1 MSANILPSHNSLI
14 KNNDLLGMKIF
25 LHNRIKKINPAIR
38 RLITYLHPHR
48 TLIIFSIF
56 FMIASAASSSL
67 IAVLLGKLT
76 DVGFYEKQDWIL
88 VIAPIGL
95 ILISILNGGS
105 MFMSNYLLSRVSQ
118 SLLKQLRQEL
128 YTKIIHWPAATYQN
142 NQTGMIAAKFVN
154 EANVGLSQTTKS
166 AIILVRDSVQLISL
180 IGVLVWHNITLT
192 LVTFVIAPAIV
203 WLLKTIS
210 RKIKGVLQSSQ
221 QNIASLLIHVKE
233 CCEARKVIK
242 IADSYDHELSRFNTI
257 NQEVRKLALRMTKIS
272 SMATQLIGM
281 AGVAGGLTVAMI
293 QTQAGL
299 LTLGDFITFITAMLL
314 LMPPLRRIT
323 GINTAF
329 VAMSVAAESIF
340 ATLDTPLE
348 PDNGT
353 EKLNRVHGNVTFRNV
368 TLRYPNTDH
377 DAVHDFNL
385 SVKSGET
392 IALVGTSGSGKT
404 SLVNLLPRFLNPT
417 SGTIQID
424 GIDTQTVTLQS
435 LRQQIAIVGQDVFLF
450 DGTIRDNI
458 RYGNP
463 DATDEAIHRAV
474 EAAALSDFIASLPQG
489 LDTPVGEAGDH
500 LSGGQKQR
508 LSIAR
513 ALLKNAPILILD
525 EATSALDAESEFKIK
540 TALSTLMKDRTTFI
554 VAHRLST
561 VQDADQIVIMQNGE
575 IQEIGTHDQ
584 LIQKGGLYAHLCE
597 LQGMQ
602 SKENA

>member
-1 MSANILPSHNSLI
+1 MNFYELSMFALIHKRLNKLPSNL
-14 KNNDLLGMKIF
+14 
-25 LHNRIKKINPAIR
+25 R
-38 RLITYLHPHR
+38 RLFKYLPAYHIPISAS
-48 TLIIFSIF
+48 IIF
-56 FMIASAASSSL
+56 MITGALSSSL
-67 IAVLLGKLT
+67 IAILLGKLT
-76 DVGFYEKQDWIL
+76 DIGFYEKQDWIL
-88 VIAPIGL
+88 IAAPISL
-95 ILISILNGGS
+95 IFIAILNGGS
-105 MFMSNYLLSRVSQ
+105 MFMSNYLLAKVSQ
-118 SLLKQLRQEL
+118 SLLKQLRREL
-128 YTKIIHWPAATYQN
+128 YCKILHWPVANYQD

-166 AIILVRDSVQLISL
+166 AIILVRDSLQLISL

-210 RKIKGVLQSSQ
+210 KKIKGILESAQQS
-221 QNIASLLIHVKE
+221 IASLLVHVKE
-233 CCEARKVIK
+233 SCEARKVIK
-242 IADSYDHELSRFNTI
+242 MADSYDHELSRFNTI
-257 NQEVRKLALRMTKIS
+257 NQEVKKLALRITKIS
-272 SMATQLIGM
+272 SMATPATQLIGM
-281 AGVAGGLTVAMI
+281 AGVAVVLTVAMI

-353 EKLNRVHGNVTFRNV
+353 VKLDRVRGDVTFRNV
-368 TLRYPNTDH
+368 SLRYPNTDH
-377 DAVHDFNL
+377 DAVHDCNL

-404 SLVNLLPRFLNPT
+404 SLVNLLPRFWNPT
-417 SGTIQID
+417 NGSIEID
-424 GIDTQTVTLQS
+424 GIDTQTVTLES

-489 LDTPVGEAGDH
+489 LDTPVGEAGDR

-540 TALSTLMKDRTTFI
+540 TALATLMKDRTTFI
-554 VAHRLST
+554 VAHRLSS
-561 VQDADQIVIMQNGE
+561 VQDADQIVTMQNGE
-575 IQEIGTHDQ
+575 IQEIGTHDE

>member
-1 MSANILPSHNSLI
+1 MLSQYIVRYFRLNPSLSRLI
-14 KNNDLLGMKIF
+14 KYL
-25 LHNRIKKINPAIR
+25 PTYR
-38 RLITYLHPHR
+38 RLIY
-48 TLIIFSIF
+48 SAIF
-56 FMIASAASSSL
+56 FMLTAAVSSSL
-67 IAVLLGKLT
+67 IAVLIGKLT
-76 DVGFYEKQDWIL
+76 DTGFYEKQPFIIL
-88 VIAPIGL
+88 AAPLGL
-95 ILISILNGGS
+95 IFIAALNGGS
-105 MFMSNYLLSRVSQ
+105 MFLSNYLLSKASQ
-118 SLLKQLRQEL
+118 SLLKELRQEL
-128 YTKIIHWPAATYQN
+128 FIKILHWPAVFYQT
-142 NQTGMIAAKFVN
+142 NQTGIIASKFVN
-154 EANVGLSQTTKS
+154 EASVGLSQTTRS
-166 AIILVRDSVQLISL
+166 AIILVRDSLQIISL
-180 IGVLVWHNITLT
+180 ICVLVWHNVTLT
-192 LVTFVIAPAIV
+192 FVTFVIAPAIV

-210 RKIKGVLQSSQ
+210 KKIKFVMQSSQ
-221 QNIASLLIHVKE
+221 QSIASLLVHVKE
-233 CCEARKVIK
+233 CCDARKVIK
-242 IADSYDHELSRFNTI
+242 ISNSYEQEFSRFDKI
-257 NQEVRKLALRMTKIS
+257 NQEVKKLALRMTKIS
-272 SMATQLIGM
+272 SMATPATQLIGM
-281 AGVAGGLTVAMI
+281 AGVAVVLTVAMI

-353 EKLNRVHGNVTFRNV
+353 VKLDKVRGDVTFRNV
-368 TLRYPNTDH
+368 SLRYPNTDH
-377 DAVHDFNL
+377 DAVHHFNL

-404 SLVNLLPRFLNPT
+404 SLVNLLPRFWNPT
-417 SGTIQID
+417 SGTIEID
-424 GIDTQTVTLQS
+424 GTDTQTVTLES

-450 DGTIRDNI
+450 DGTIRNNI

-489 LDTPVGEAGDH
+489 LDTAVGEAGDR

-540 TALSTLMKDRTTFI
+540 TALATLMKDRTTFI

-561 VQDADQIVIMQNGE
+561 VQDADQIVTMQNGE

>member
-1 MSANILPSHNSLI
+1 MFSFFNII
-14 KNNDLLGMKIF
+14 KSKLDPNLQ
-25 LHNRIKKINPAIR
+25 
-38 RLITYLHPHR
+38 RLFTYLTSYR
-48 TLIIFSIF
+48 LSIIAAVF
-56 FMIASAASSSL
+56 FMITAATSSSL
-67 IAVLLGKLT
+67 IAVVMGQLT
-76 DVGFYEKQDWIL
+76 DIGFYEKQFWVIL
-88 VIAPIGL
+88 AAPLGL
-95 ILISILNGGS
+95 ILIAAINGGS
-105 MFMSNYLLSRVSQ
+105 MFMSNYLLAKISQ
-118 SLLKQLRQEL
+118 SLLKTLRQEL
-128 YTKIIHWPAATYQN
+128 FNKILHWPCNTYQN
-142 NQTGMIAAKFVN
+142 NQTGIVASKFVN

-166 AIILVRDSVQLISL
+166 TIIIVRDSLQIVSLLCVLI
-180 IGVLVWHNITLT
+180 WHNLSLSI
-192 LVTFVIAPAIV
+192 VTFIIAPAIV

-210 RKIKGVLQSSQ
+210 KKIKSVIKNSQ
-221 QNIASLLIHVKE
+221 QSIASLLVHVKE

-257 NQEVRKLALRMTKIS
+257 NQEVKKLALRMTKIS
-272 SMATQLIGM
+272 SIATPATQLIGM
-281 AGVAGGLTVAMI
+281 AGVAVVLTVAMI

-353 EKLNRVHGNVTFRNV
+353 VKFNRVHGDVTFRNV
-368 TLRYPNTDH
+368 SLRYPNTDH
-377 DAVHDFNL
+377 DAVHNFNL

-392 IALVGTSGSGKT
+392 VAFVGTSGSGKT
-404 SLVNLLPRFLNPT
+404 SLVNLLPRFWNPS
-417 SGTIQID
+417 SGTIEID
-424 GIDTQTVTLQS
+424 GIDTQTATLES

-489 LDTPVGEAGDH
+489 LDTPVGEAGDR

-561 VQDADQIVIMQNGE
+561 VQDADQIVTMQNGE

>member
-1 MSANILPSHNSLI
+1 MSLFFQKLCRRLDPNLRRLFSYLPSYRI
-14 KNNDLLGMKIF
+14 WILL
-25 LHNRIKKINPAIR
+25 A
-38 RLITYLHPHR
+38 
-48 TLIIFSIF
+48 IF
-56 FMIASAASSSL
+56 FMLSAATSSSL
-67 IAVLLGKLT
+67 IALLIGKLT
-76 DVGFYEKQDWIL
+76 DIGFYNQENWGIL
-88 VIAPIGL
+88 GAPLGLMLIAA
-95 ILISILNGGS
+95 LNGGS
-105 MFMSNYLLSRVSQ
+105 MFMSNYLLAKVSQ
-118 SLLKQLRQEL
+118 SLLKELRHEL
-128 YTKIIHWPAATYQN
+128 FKKIIHFPCAIYQN

-154 EANVGLSQTTKS
+154 EANVSLSQTSKS
-166 AIILVRDSVQLISL
+166 SIILIRDSLQLVFL
-180 IGVLVWHNITLT
+180 IGVLVWHNITLA

-210 RKIKGVLQSSQ
+210 RKIKTVLQNSQ

-257 NQEVRKLALRMTKIS
+257 NQGVKKLALRMTKIS
-272 SMATQLIGM
+272 SMATPATQLIGM
-281 AGVAGGLTVAMI
+281 AGVAVVLTVAMI

-353 EKLNRVHGNVTFRNV
+353 EKLNRVRGEVSFHNVC
-368 TLRYPNTDH
+368 LRYPNTDH
-377 DAVHDFNL
+377 DAVHNFNL
-385 SVKSGET
+385 SVKPGET
-392 IALVGTSGSGKT
+392 VALVGTSGSGKT
-404 SLVNLLPRFLNPT
+404 SLVNLLPRFWNPS
-417 SGTIQID
+417 SGTIEID
-424 GIDTQTVTLQS
+424 GIDTQTATLES

-458 RYGNP
+458 LYGNP

-489 LDTPVGEAGDH
+489 LDTPVGEAGDR

-561 VQDADQIVIMQNGE
+561 VQDADQIVTMQNGE

>member
-1 MSANILPSHNSLI
+1 MSLFFQKLCRRLDPNLRRLFSYLPSYRI
-14 KNNDLLGMKIF
+14 WILL
-25 LHNRIKKINPAIR
+25 A
-38 RLITYLHPHR
+38 
-48 TLIIFSIF
+48 IF
-56 FMIASAASSSL
+56 FMLSAATSSSL
-67 IAVLLGKLT
+67 IALLIGKLT
-76 DVGFYEKQDWIL
+76 DIGFYNQENWVIL
-88 VIAPIGL
+88 GAPLGLMLIAA
-95 ILISILNGGS
+95 LNGGS
-105 MFMSNYLLSRVSQ
+105 MFMSNYLLAKVSQ
-118 SLLKQLRQEL
+118 SLLKELRHEL
-128 YTKIIHWPAATYQN
+128 FKKIIHFPCATYQN

-154 EANVGLSQTTKS
+154 EANVSLSQTSKS
-166 AIILVRDSVQLISL
+166 SIILIRDSLQLVFL
-180 IGVLVWHNITLT
+180 IGVLVWHNITLA

-210 RKIKGVLQSSQ
+210 RKIKTALQNSQ

-257 NQEVRKLALRMTKIS
+257 NQGVKKLALRMTKIS
-272 SMATQLIGM
+272 SMATPATQLIGM
-281 AGVAGGLTVAMI
+281 AGVAVVLTVAMI

-323 GINTAF
+323 GINTVF

-353 EKLNRVHGNVTFRNV
+353 EKLNRVRGEVSFHNVC
-368 TLRYPNTDH
+368 LRYPNTDH
-377 DAVHDFNL
+377 DAVHNFNL
-385 SVKSGET
+385 SVKPGET
-392 IALVGTSGSGKT
+392 VALVGTSGSGKT
-404 SLVNLLPRFLNPT
+404 SLVNLLPRFWNPS
-417 SGTIQID
+417 SGTIAID
-424 GIDTQTVTLQS
+424 GIDTQTATLES

-489 LDTPVGEAGDH
+489 LDTPVGEAGDR

-561 VQDADQIVIMQNGE
+561 VQDADQIVTMQNGE

>member
-1 MSANILPSHNSLI
+1 MSLFFQKLCRRLDPNLRRLFSYLPSYRI
-14 KNNDLLGMKIF
+14 WILL
-25 LHNRIKKINPAIR
+25 A
-38 RLITYLHPHR
+38 
-48 TLIIFSIF
+48 IF
-56 FMIASAASSSL
+56 FMLSAATSSSL
-67 IAVLLGKLT
+67 IALLIGKLT
-76 DVGFYEKQDWIL
+76 DIGFYNQENWVIL
-88 VIAPIGL
+88 GAPLGLMLIAA
-95 ILISILNGGS
+95 LNGGS
-105 MFMSNYLLSRVSQ
+105 MFMSNYLLAKVSQ
-118 SLLKQLRQEL
+118 SLLKELRHEL
-128 YTKIIHWPAATYQN
+128 FKKIIHFPCATYQN

-154 EANVGLSQTTKS
+154 EANVSLSQTSKS
-166 AIILVRDSVQLISL
+166 SIILIRDSLQLVFL
-180 IGVLVWHNITLT
+180 IGVLVWHNITLA

-210 RKIKGVLQSSQ
+210 RKIKTVLQNSQ

-257 NQEVRKLALRMTKIS
+257 NQGVKKLALRMTKIS
-272 SMATQLIGM
+272 SMATPATQLIGM
-281 AGVAGGLTVAMI
+281 AGVAVVLTVAMI

-353 EKLNRVHGNVTFRNV
+353 EKLNRVRGEVSFHNVC
-368 TLRYPNTDH
+368 LRYPNTDH
-377 DAVHDFNL
+377 DAVHNFNL
-385 SVKSGET
+385 SVKPGET
-392 IALVGTSGSGKT
+392 VALVGTSGSGKT
-404 SLVNLLPRFLNPT
+404 SLVNLLPRFWNPS
-417 SGTIQID
+417 SGTIEID
-424 GIDTQTVTLQS
+424 GIDTQTATLES

-489 LDTPVGEAGDH
+489 LDTPVGEAGDR

-561 VQDADQIVIMQNGE
+561 VQDADQIVTMQNGE

>member
-1 MSANILPSHNSLI
+1 MPFFFQVPH
-14 KNNDLLGMKIF
+14 
-25 LHNRIKKINPAIR
+25 R
-38 RLITYLHPHR
+38 RLNPNLQRLFSYLSQYR
-48 TLIIFSIF
+48 LWIALSIL
-56 FMIASAASSSL
+56 FMVSAAASSSL
-67 IAVLLGKLT
+67 IAVLIGRLT
-76 DVGFYEKQDWIL
+76 DIGFYKQETWGIL
-88 VIAPIGL
+88 VAPIGL
-95 ILISILNGGS
+95 VLIAVLNGGS
-105 MFMSNYLLSRVSQ
+105 MYMSNYLLSKVSQ
-118 SLLKQLRQEL
+118 SLLKQLRREL
-128 YTKIIHWPAATYQN
+128 YRKILHWPASTYQN

-257 NQEVRKLALRMTKIS
+257 NQEVKKLALRMTKIS
-272 SMATQLIGM
+272 SMATPATQLIGM
-281 AGVAGGLTVAMI
+281 AGVAVVLTVAMI

-348 PDNGT
+348 PDNGP
-353 EKLNRVHGNVTFRNV
+353 EKLNRVRGEVSFHNVC
-368 TLRYPNTDH
+368 LRYPNTDH
-377 DAVHDFNL
+377 DAVHNFNL
-385 SVKSGET
+385 SVKPGET
-392 IALVGTSGSGKT
+392 VALVGTSGSGKT
-404 SLVNLLPRFLNPT
+404 SLVNLLPRFWNPS
-417 SGTIQID
+417 SGTIEID
-424 GIDTQTVTLQS
+424 GVDTQTVTLES
-435 LRQQIAIVGQDVFLF
+435 LREQIAIVGQDVFLF

-489 LDTPVGEAGDH
+489 LDTPVGETGDR

-540 TALSTLMKDRTTFI
+540 TALATLMKNRTTFI

-561 VQDADQIVIMQNGE
+561 VQDADQIVTMQNGE
-575 IQEIGTHDQ
+575 IQGIGTHDQ

-597 LQGMQ
+597 LQGMR

>member
-1 MSANILPSHNSLI
+1 MSLFFQKLCRRLDPNLRRLFSYLPSYRI
-14 KNNDLLGMKIF
+14 WILL
-25 LHNRIKKINPAIR
+25 A
-38 RLITYLHPHR
+38 
-48 TLIIFSIF
+48 IF
-56 FMIASAASSSL
+56 FMLSAATSSSL
-67 IAVLLGKLT
+67 IALLIGKLT
-76 DVGFYEKQDWIL
+76 DIGFYNQENWVIL
-88 VIAPIGL
+88 GAPLGLMLIAA
-95 ILISILNGGS
+95 LNGGS
-105 MFMSNYLLSRVSQ
+105 MFMSNYLLAKVSQ
-118 SLLKQLRQEL
+118 SLLKELRHEL
-128 YTKIIHWPAATYQN
+128 FKKIIHFPCATYQN

-154 EANVGLSQTTKS
+154 EANVSLSQTSKS
-166 AIILVRDSVQLISL
+166 SIILIRDSLQLVFL
-180 IGVLVWHNITLT
+180 IGVLVWHNITLA

-210 RKIKGVLQSSQ
+210 RKIKTVLQNSQ

-257 NQEVRKLALRMTKIS
+257 NQGVKKLALRMTKIS
-272 SMATQLIGM
+272 SMATPATQLIGM
-281 AGVAGGLTVAMI
+281 AGVAVVLTVAMI

-353 EKLNRVHGNVTFRNV
+353 EKLNRVRGEVSFHNVC
-368 TLRYPNTDH
+368 LRYPNTDH
-377 DAVHDFNL
+377 DAVHNFNL
-385 SVKSGET
+385 SVKPGET
-392 IALVGTSGSGKT
+392 VALVGTSGSGKT
-404 SLVNLLPRFLNPT
+404 SLVNLLPRFWNPS
-417 SGTIQID
+417 SGTIEID
-424 GIDTQTVTLQS
+424 GIDTQTATLES

-489 LDTPVGEAGDH
+489 LDTPVGEAGDR

-540 TALSTLMKDRTTFI
+540 IALSTLMKDRTTFI

-561 VQDADQIVIMQNGE
+561 VQDADQIVTMQNGE

>member
-1 MSANILPSHNSLI
+1 
-14 KNNDLLGMKIF
+14 
-25 LHNRIKKINPAIR
+25 
-38 RLITYLHPHR
+38 
-48 TLIIFSIF
+48 
-56 FMIASAASSSL
+56 
-67 IAVLLGKLT
+67 
-76 DVGFYEKQDWIL
+76 
-88 VIAPIGL
+88 
-95 ILISILNGGS
+95 
-105 MFMSNYLLSRVSQ
+105 
-118 SLLKQLRQEL
+118 
-128 YTKIIHWPAATYQN
+128 
-142 NQTGMIAAKFVN
+142 MIAAKFVN

-166 AIILVRDSVQLISL
+166 AIILVRDSLQLISL

-210 RKIKGVLQSSQ
+210 RKIKTVLQSSQ

-242 IADSYDHELSRFNTI
+242 IADSYEHELSRFNTI
-257 NQEVRKLALRMTKIS
+257 NQEVKKLALRMTKIS
-272 SMATQLIGM
+272 SMATPATQLIGM
-281 AGVAGGLTVAMI
+281 AGVAVVLTVAMI

-353 EKLNRVHGNVTFRNV
+353 EKLNRVRGEVLFHNVC
-368 TLRYPNTDH
+368 LRYPNTDH
-377 DAVHDFNL
+377 DAVHNFNL
-385 SVKSGET
+385 SVKPGET
-392 IALVGTSGSGKT
+392 VALVGTSGSGKT
-404 SLVNLLPRFLNPT
+404 SLVNLLPRFWNPS
-417 SGTIQID
+417 SGTIEID
-424 GIDTQTVTLQS
+424 GIDTQTATLES

-489 LDTPVGEAGDH
+489 LDTPVGEAGDR

-540 TALSTLMKDRTTFI
+540 TVLSTLMKDRTTFI

-561 VQDADQIVIMQNGE
+561 VQDADQIVTMQNGE
-575 IQEIGTHDQ
+575 IQEIGTHDE
-584 LIQKGGLYAHLCE
+584 LIQKGGLYTHLCE

>member
-1 MSANILPSHNSLI
+1 MN
-14 KNNDLLGMKIF
+14 KF
-25 LHNRIKKINPAIR
+25 LHKHIEKINPAIR
-38 RLITYLHPHR
+38 RLISYLPPYR
-48 TLIIFSIF
+48 GLITLSVF
-56 FMIASAASSSL
+56 FMIAAAASSSL

-76 DVGFYEKQDWIL
+76 DIGFYEKQDWII
-88 VIAPIGL
+88 VVAPLGL
-95 ILISILNGGS
+95 ILISILNGSS
-105 MFMSNYLLSRVSQ
+105 MFMSNYLLSKVSQ
-118 SLLKQLRQEL
+118 SLLKKLRHEL
-128 YTKIIHWPAATYQN
+128 YTKIIHWSVAAYQN

-166 AIILVRDSVQLISL
+166 AIILVRDSLQLISL

-210 RKIKGVLQSSQ
+210 RKIKTVLQSSQ

-242 IADSYDHELSRFNTI
+242 IADSYEHELSRFNTI
-257 NQEVRKLALRMTKIS
+257 NQEVKKLALRMTKIS
-272 SMATQLIGM
+272 SMATPATQFIGM
-281 AGVAGGLTVAMI
+281 AGVAVVLTVAMI

-353 EKLNRVHGNVTFRNV
+353 VKLDRVRGDVTFRNV
-368 TLRYPNTDH
+368 SLRYPNTDL
-377 DAVHDFNL
+377 DAVHNFNL
-385 SVKSGET
+385 SVKPGET

-404 SLVNLLPRFLNPT
+404 SLVNLLPRFWNPS
-417 SGTIQID
+417 SGTIEID
-424 GIDTQTVTLQS
+424 GVDTLTVTLES
-435 LRQQIAIVGQDVFLF
+435 LRKQIAIVGQDVFLF
-450 DGTIRDNI
+450 DGTIRENI

-463 DATDEAIHRAV
+463 EATDEEIHRAV

-489 LDTPVGEAGDH
+489 LDTPVGEAGDR

-513 ALLKNAPILILD
+513 ALLKDAPILILD
-525 EATSALDAESEFKIK
+525 EATSALDAESEYKIK
-540 TALSTLMKDRTTFI
+540 TALATLMKDRTTFI

-561 VQDADQIVIMQNGE
+561 VQDADQIVTMQNGE
-575 IQEIGTHDQ
+575 IQEIGTHDE
-584 LIQKGGLYAHLCE
+584 LIQKGGLYTHLCE

>member
-1 MSANILPSHNSLI
+1 MVIGA
-14 KNNDLLGMKIF
+14 
-25 LHNRIKKINPAIR
+25 
-38 RLITYLHPHR
+38 T
-48 TLIIFSIF
+48 
-56 FMIASAASSSL
+56 SSSL
-67 IAVLLGKLT
+67 IAILIGQIT
-76 DVGFYEKQDWIL
+76 EVGFYAKQSWIAM
-88 VIAPIGL
+88 IAPVGL
-95 ILISILNGGS
+95 IFVAILNGGS
-105 MFMSNYLLSRVSQ
+105 VFLSNYLLAKVSQ
-118 SLLKQLRQEL
+118 SLLKELRKEL
-128 YTKIIHWPAATYQN
+128 FSKILHWPAVSYQN
-142 NQTGMIAAKFVN
+142 NQTGLIASKFVN
-154 EANVGLSQTTKS
+154 EATVGLSQTTKS
-166 AIILVRDSVQLISL
+166 TIILIRDSLQLIFL
-180 IGVLVWHNITLT
+180 FCVLVWHNAILT
-192 LVTFVIAPAIV
+192 IIALIIAPAII
-203 WLLKTIS
+203 WLLRTITH
-210 RKIKGVLQSSQ
+210 KIKNVMQSSQ
-221 QNIASLLIHVKE
+221 QNIATLLIHVKE

-242 IADSYDHELSRFNTI
+242 MANNYEYELFRFNAI
-257 NQEVRKLALRMTKIS
+257 NLIVKKLALRLTKIGS
-272 SMATQLIGM
+272 IATPATQLIGM
-281 AGVAGGLTVAMI
+281 AGVAVVLTVAMI

-353 EKLNRVHGNVTFRNV
+353 EKLNRVRGTVSFHNVC
-368 TLRYPNTDH
+368 LRYPNTDH
-377 DAVHDFNL
+377 DAVHNFNL
-385 SVKSGET
+385 SVKPGET
-392 IALVGTSGSGKT
+392 VALVGTSGSGKT
-404 SLVNLLPRFLNPT
+404 SLVNLLPRFWNPS
-417 SGTIQID
+417 SGTIEID
-424 GIDTQTVTLQS
+424 GVDTQTVTLES
-435 LRQQIAIVGQDVFLF
+435 LREQIAIVGQDVFLF

-463 DATDEAIHRAV
+463 DTTDEAIHRAV

-489 LDTPVGEAGDH
+489 LDTLVGEAGDR

-508 LSIAR
+508 ISIAR

-540 TALSTLMKDRTTFI
+540 TALATLMKDRTTFI

-561 VQDADQIVIMQNGE
+561 VQDADQIVTMQNGE

>member
-1 MSANILPSHNSLI
+1 M
-14 KNNDLLGMKIF
+14 KNLLRSTIGY
-25 LHNRIKKINPAIR
+25 INPAIH
-38 RLITYLHPHR
+38 RLIKYLPPYW
-48 TLIIFSIF
+48 LFILLSIF
-56 FMIASAASSSL
+56 FMIAAAASSSL
-67 IAVLLGKLT
+67 IAILLGKLT
-76 DVGFYEKQDWIL
+76 DIGFYEKQDWIL
-88 VIAPIGL
+88 IAAPISL
-95 ILISILNGGS
+95 IFIAFLNGGS
-105 MFMSNYLLSRVSQ
+105 MFMSNYLLAKVSQ
-118 SLLKQLRQEL
+118 SLLKQLRREL
-128 YTKIIHWPAATYQN
+128 YCKILHWPVANYQN

-166 AIILVRDSVQLISL
+166 AIVLVRDSLQLISL
-180 IGVLVWHNITLT
+180 VGVLVWHNVTLT

-210 RKIKGVLQSSQ
+210 KKIKGVLESSQ
-221 QNIASLLIHVKE
+221 QSIASLLVFVKE

-242 IADSYDHELSRFNTI
+242 ITDSYEHELSRFNTI
-257 NQEVRKLALRMTKIS
+257 NQEVKKLALRMTKIS
-272 SMATQLIGM
+272 SMATPATQLIGM
-281 AGVAGGLTVAMI
+281 AGVAVVLTVAMI

-353 EKLNRVHGNVTFRNV
+353 VKLDRVRGDVTFRNV
-368 TLRYPNTDH
+368 SLRYPNTDL
-377 DAVHDFNL
+377 DAVHNFNL
-385 SVKSGET
+385 SVKPGET

-404 SLVNLLPRFLNPT
+404 SLVNLLPRFWNPS
-417 SGTIQID
+417 SGTIEID
-424 GIDTQTVTLQS
+424 GVDTQTVTLES
-435 LRQQIAIVGQDVFLF
+435 LRKQIAIVGQDVFLF

-463 DATDEAIHRAV
+463 DATDEAIHHAV
-474 EAAALSDFIASLPQG
+474 EAAALSEFIASLPQG
-489 LDTPVGEAGDH
+489 LDTPVGEAGDR

-561 VQDADQIVIMQNGE
+561 VQYADQIVTMQNGE

-597 LQGMQ
+597 LQGMK